1 MGKGVVMLSNGNVL
15 VIEDSKF
22 FSQLVCKS
30 VAERTGL
37 NVVAAATFEEARAA
51 VEAGDKKFDL
61 ALCDIVLPDS
71 QDGESVEYICDKE
84 IPCIVF
90 TSLFSEDLREHLFSK
105 NIIDYVIK
113 DTPASLDYLLNLVE
127 RLQLNSRVKVLVA
140 DDSRVSRRYVRELLE
155 LYRFEVIEAG
165 GGVDALAAATTDPDV
180 RMVITDYHMPDM
192 DGVTLTRKIRAL
204 RPRDDIAIIGF
215 SAGGGNALS
224 AQFLKNGANDYV
236 IKPFLRE
243 EFLWRVT
250 QNIQSLEMM
259 QHLKD
264 VATTDAL
271 TGMHNR
277 RFFFES
283 GATMFASAKRGQ
295 VDLTLAMMDIDFF
308 KKVNDTYGHDAG
320 DAVLKK
326 VAAALKEECR
336 GTDIVARLGG
346 EEFAV
351 LAVNLGKENVPA
363 FIEKLRAAIENLHIV
378 HNEFHIPVTASFG
391 VSQIA
396 GESLDD
402 MLKAADDM
410 LYVAKD
416 NGRNRAEF
424 LKAA

>member
-1 MGKGVVMLSNGNVL
+1 METSGNVL

-22 FSQLVCKS
+22 FSQLVCKA

-37 NVVAAATFEEARAA
+37 NVVAATTFAEARAA
-51 VEAGDKKFDL
+51 VESGETPFDL

-71 QDGESVEYICDKE
+71 QDGESVEYICNKD

-90 TSLFSEDLREHLFSK
+90 TSVYSEDLREHLFTK
-105 NIIDYVIK
+105 NIIDFVIK

-127 RLQLNSRVKVLVA
+127 RLQLNTHVKVLVV

-155 LYRFEVIEAG
+155 LYRFEVIEAA
-165 GGVDALAAATTDPDV
+165 GGVDALAAATSDPDI

-192 DGVTLTRKIRAL
+192 DGVTLTRKIRAE
-204 RPRDDIAIIGF
+204 RARDDLAIIGF

-224 AQFLKNGANDYV
+224 AQFLKNGANDYI

-277 RFFFES
+277 RFFFDS
-283 GATMFASAKRGQ
+283 GETMFASAKRGQ
-295 VDLTLAMMDIDFF
+295 VDLTLAMLDIDFF

-320 DAVLKK
+320 DAVLKQ
-326 VAAALKEECR
+326 VAATLKQESR
-336 GTDIVARLGG
+336 STDIVARLGG

-351 LAVNLGKENVPA
+351 LAVNLGEQNVPA
-363 FIEKLRAAIENLHIV
+363 FVEKLRAAIEALEVV
-378 HNEFHIPVTASFG
+378 HNGIHIPITASFG
-391 VSQIA
+391 VSCEA
-396 GESLDD
+396 GENLDD
-402 MLKAADDM
+402 MLKTADDL
-410 LYVAKD
+410 LYAAKT

-424 LKAA
+424 QLPAAA

>member
-1 MGKGVVMLSNGNVL
+1 MRSSGNVL

-30 VAERTGL
+30 VAERTGM
-37 NVVAAATFEEARAA
+37 NVIAAMTFEEARDI
-51 VEAGDKKFDL
+51 VESGDLEFDL

-71 QDGESVEYICDKE
+71 QDGESVEYICDKK

-90 TSLFSEDLREHLFSK
+90 TSLFSEDLREHLFTK

-127 RLQLNSRVKVLVA
+127 RLQLNGQVKVLVA
-140 DDSRVSRRYVRELLE
+140 DDSRVSRRYVRQLLE
-155 LYRFEVIEAG
+155 LYRFEVIEAD
-165 GGVDALAAATTDPDV
+165 GGVDALAAATSDPDI

-192 DGVTLTRKIRAL
+192 DGVTLTRKIRAI
-204 RPRDDIAIIGF
+204 RPRDDLAIIGF

-363 FIEKLRAAIENLHIV
+363 FIEKLRAAIESLHII
-378 HNEFHIPVTASFG
+378 HNEIHIPITASFG
-391 VSQIA
+391 VSQTA

-416 NGRNRAEF
+416 NGRNRVEF
-424 LKAA
+424 LNAA